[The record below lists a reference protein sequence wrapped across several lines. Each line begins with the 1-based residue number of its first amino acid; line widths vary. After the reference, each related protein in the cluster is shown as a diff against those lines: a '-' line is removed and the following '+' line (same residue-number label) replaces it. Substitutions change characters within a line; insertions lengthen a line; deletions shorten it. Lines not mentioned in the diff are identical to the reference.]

1 MRAFLSPSRR
11 FGLGSSG
18 FVLVLV
24 LAEFATAG
32 SAHAIPGCSGAM
44 DPSSCQFRFTNPTT
58 TIGGGDSG
66 DDYGAATAPTPSTA
80 SCPSSS
86 PSLVSASSP
95 ASPCIY
101 SDGVRQDHG
110 VTDVLYNNFYPGATA
125 SSTTSC
131 RFVDNTNVSASGG
144 DLFVPQR
151 SLNEFA
157 SFIAHAPGIAVAYCT
172 QGAIYPYVATASYA
186 DGFKLWDDNGAITDT
201 ANAPFTGTT
210 IFTLPTTRVPNVSP
224 PQTANPISYTR
235 QDCAHGTAGAALCR
249 TRAIVETQTVTI
261 AAAQNPDILDCTTPT
276 LLNSIDCDWHWTAAS
291 RPVSSFTIDGVA
303 YPSATADYDPPGSRP
318 CGSEPNGAIW
328 SSATAGLPSTGPCP
342 PGYSG
347 TQSCPTL
354 IVNQYTCSAGASV
367 LSNTGM
373 QTGIV
378 CTGCS
383 LLPTSAPPPSACAAG
398 GYAGD
403 VVFVLD
409 ESASV
414 IASDFLSA
422 KTFFNDVVTG
432 INLTSSSQVAVITFN
447 TTPTQAGFGVRY
459 QSPVLVG
466 TNTSAINAT
475 LNKFVDTGGGTDIYT
490 AMQTA
495 ANLLVGVG
503 MTRTPKTIVLISDGQ
518 HNEAA
523 PLPSGDE
530 SGTVADFSALA
541 GAIQSEGI
549 RIVTVGITD
558 SNYFTRTG
566 DDQFPPGQAVLGG
579 LTAAESGTNAFT
591 STNYASLSA
600 VESALEVALCAGA
613 AAP

>member
-1 MRAFLSPSRR
+1 
-11 FGLGSSG
+11 
-18 FVLVLV
+18 
-24 LAEFATAG
+24 
-32 SAHAIPGCSGAM
+32 
-44 DPSSCQFRFTNPTT
+44 
-58 TIGGGDSG
+58 
-66 DDYGAATAPTPSTA
+66 
-80 SCPSSS
+80 
-86 PSLVSASSP
+86 
-95 ASPCIY
+95 
-101 SDGVRQDHG
+101 
-110 VTDVLYNNFYPGATA
+110 
-125 SSTTSC
+125 
-131 RFVDNTNVSASGG
+131 
-144 DLFVPQR
+144 
-151 SLNEFA
+151 
-157 SFIAHAPGIAVAYCT
+157 
-172 QGAIYPYVATASYA
+172 
-186 DGFKLWDDNGAITDT
+186 
-201 ANAPFTGTT
+201 
-210 IFTLPTTRVPNVSP
+210 
-224 PQTANPISYTR
+224 
-235 QDCAHGTAGAALCR
+235 
-249 TRAIVETQTVTI
+249 VETQTVTI

-373 QTGIV
+373 QTGII

-523 PLPSGDE
+523 PLPRGRYSVRGNPHCHRWNYGFELLHSHRRRPISPWPGCARWAHGRRERNECLHLDQLRVSVSGGE
-530 SGTVADFSALA
+530 RFGSRALRRSRCALTTRADHLA
-541 GAIQSEGI
+541 GSP
-549 RIVTVGITD
+549 
-558 SNYFTRTG
+558 N
-566 DDQFPPGQAVLGG
+566 PPH
-579 LTAAESGTNAFT
+579 
-591 STNYASLSA
+591 SA
-600 VESALEVALCAGA
+600 G
-613 AAP
+613 